1 MPPSCTST
9 SQYQRSSKDG
19 VQEEPPWQLSSAQGA
34 QLLHKLTIAMAA
46 AMSPSVTVSMG
57 ELTTGMLKRS
67 LRVSWVANATC
78 RGTAWSSAAQSGP
91 DTLKKQTFGCARWTL
106 TS

>member
-1 MPPSCTST
+1 MAT
-9 SQYQRSSKDG
+9 
-19 VQEEPPWQLSSAQGA
+19 SSAVLKGT

-46 AMSPSVTVSMG
+46 AMWPSVTVSMG

-78 RGTAWSSAAQSGP
+78 RGAA
-91 DTLKKQTFGCARWTL
+91 
-106 TS
+106 